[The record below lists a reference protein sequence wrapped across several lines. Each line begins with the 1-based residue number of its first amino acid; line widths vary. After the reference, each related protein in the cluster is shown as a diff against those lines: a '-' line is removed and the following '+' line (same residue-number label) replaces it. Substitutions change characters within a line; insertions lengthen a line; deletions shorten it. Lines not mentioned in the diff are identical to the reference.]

1 MTNWRASLPTA
12 IYIGAVSI
20 GVFLRNT
27 FAKEEKWAVLISSHS
42 NAPIGVKV
50 VMWLPLI
57 YIVRPTVITSF
68 ITAQN

>member
-1 MTNWRASLPTA
+1 
-12 IYIGAVSI
+12 
-20 GVFLRNT
+20 VFLRNSFT
-27 FAKEEKWAVLISSHS
+27 KGDRWAVLISNHC